1 MKFFKVFALM
11 AIVSLAILSCQEGN
25 DNEVVTPKSPE
36 PQLPATIKIVSAQ
49 EMPAE
54 IVQTRAVNNI
64 QVADVA
70 GSIPYNGL
78 LYDVE
83 MNNNP
88 KDDVQDVKIDITAQ
102 GANKFKFYLR
112 PFRVGSMP
120 GTLSVKIDNL
130 TLNADGTF
138 HADEQNDYNLLYEKL
153 TIATDWLGT
162 WHYNVTLID
171 GSFVPVTGGY
181 RLRLTLESRGTIIG
195 IEIFKAHVKYDGQNI

>member
-25 DNEVVTPKSPE
+25 DNEVVTPKSQE

>member
-1 MKFFKVFALM
+1 MKFLKVFALM

-25 DNEVVTPKSPE
+25 DNEVVTPKSQE

-64 QVADVA
+64 QVADVD
-70 GSIPYNGL
+70 GTYNGL

-88 KDDVQDVKIDITAQ
+88 KDDVSDVKIDITAQ

-120 GTLSVKIDNL
+120 GTLSVDIDNL

-138 HADEQNDYNLLYEKL
+138 HADEQNDYNLLYKKL
-153 TIATDWLGT
+153 HIKINSLLSFP
-162 WHYNVTLID
+162 YNVTLID

-195 IEIFKAHVKYDGQNI
+195 IEIFKAHVKYDGQKL